1 MLARVEDDY
10 NEIEGRFEKFQY
22 IMDRNVNFY
31 YSEDTFS
38 TAPLIEKSC
47 SMKLSHVNWRDF
59 RLAAALIRSRWVMID
74 DVAFLKNPPKWLK
87 VGTPDDQVSFMN
99 TNCHTH

>member
-22 IMDRNVNFY
+22 IMD
-31 YSEDTFS
+31 
-38 TAPLIEKSC
+38 KSC

-74 DVAFLKNPPKWLK
+74 DVSFLKNPPKWLK
-87 VGTPDDQVSFMN
+87 VGTPDDQVSFGYM
-99 TNCHTH
+99 HFHDF